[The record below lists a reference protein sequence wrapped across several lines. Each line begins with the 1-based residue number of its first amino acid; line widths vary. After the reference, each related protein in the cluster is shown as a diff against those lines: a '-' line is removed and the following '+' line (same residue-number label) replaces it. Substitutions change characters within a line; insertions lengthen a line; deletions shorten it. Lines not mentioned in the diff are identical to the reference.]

1 MHWRMNWKDKM
12 KIVVYDIAA
21 EDGGGLFVLKKFY
34 EDALAVENKNIKWFF
49 LISNDAIKTQEN
61 VIVKKYETVKKN
73 YIHRI
78 IFERI
83 YLREILKKINPDLV
97 ISLQNMPIKG
107 CEVKQYTYLHQSL
120 QYCPKKFSLLKSEE
134 RGLAF
139 RQKVICNIYKKNL
152 IKSDHIFVQT
162 NWIKKATEKWLNIA
176 GEKITVVPVTVQAD
190 SAIEGKYEGQTS
202 RTFFY
207 PARAEMYKNHMVVVE
222 ACKRLMSEGIK
233 NFNVIFTIKK
243 DDGNYAKRII
253 NESKGLPIDFIG
265 TVPYEKIWEYY
276 KTTILLFPSYL
287 ETCGLP
293 MLEAK
298 TVGARILAS
307 DMPFSHENLD
317 KYENARFF
325 NYKNP
330 KELAEKMKEML
341 ESPTYTTLQKE
352 EKVKLKSLTEIML
365 ERV

>member
-1 MHWRMNWKDKM
+1 MNWKDKM

-73 YIHRI
+73 YIRRI

-107 CEVKQYTYLHQSL
+107 CKVKQYTYLHQSL